1 MISVT
6 FDEIQRDPLRGC
18 LKSQRGPQAIP
29 VESDN
34 LRRIQDF
41 GALLA
46 ANYTWDNPFQ
56 TTSEREDC
64 VNS

>member
-1 MISVT
+1 
-6 FDEIQRDPLRGC
+6 
-18 LKSQRGPQAIP
+18 